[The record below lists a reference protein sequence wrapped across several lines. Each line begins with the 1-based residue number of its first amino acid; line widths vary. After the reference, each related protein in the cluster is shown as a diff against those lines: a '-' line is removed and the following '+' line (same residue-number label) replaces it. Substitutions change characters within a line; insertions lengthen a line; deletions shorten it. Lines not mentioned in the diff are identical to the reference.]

1 MLKIKIHRSIPLVL
15 ALVTTTICECSEWS
29 EAFSLSHPFIWV
41 QLNNTVNTQNIQ
53 QQQHYL
59 IFPFSFPSQKEQTEE
74 KRRDGG
80 ISSLTGSPLRSTW
93 PSSTRLRSLLPLS
106 VQHSLRL
113 RLLHSSP
120 RFSHLDLLR
129 STLLLFLSHYI
140 YLFYSFQV
148 ESKNSTLQS
157 SYTNCEKQN
166 SFKYIDLCGW
176 IRDPLT

>member
-74 KRRDGG
+74 KRWRDLKSHRVTLTFHVTFIYPITFLASSLSPTFSPSSPSSLFSSFLSSGSSQVNPSSFPFSLHLFVLF
-80 ISSLTGSPLRSTW
+80 ISSW
-93 PSSTRLRSLLPLS
+93 
-106 VQHSLRL
+106 
-113 RLLHSSP
+113 
-120 RFSHLDLLR
+120 
-129 STLLLFLSHYI
+129 I
-140 YLFYSFQV
+140 
-148 ESKNSTLQS
+148 
-157 SYTNCEKQN
+157 EKFN
-166 SFKYIDLCGW
+166 AAE
-176 IRDPLT
+176 